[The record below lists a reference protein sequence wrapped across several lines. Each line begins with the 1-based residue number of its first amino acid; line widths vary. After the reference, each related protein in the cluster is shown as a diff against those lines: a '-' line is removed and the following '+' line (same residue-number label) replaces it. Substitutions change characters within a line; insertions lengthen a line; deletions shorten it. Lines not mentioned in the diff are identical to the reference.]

1 MAPDGGDR
9 GAKTGKRKGDKLV
22 FSQLHREAQ
31 ATAVLE
37 NIGDAIITL
46 DEKCRAIDLNR
57 AAHSLF
63 GHQDG
68 EILGQDV
75 RRLLPD
81 LPPPEQIPESP
92 GRDLPTPLE
101 LTACHR
107 SGRHFPVAVSLSRVH
122 SDIGSF
128 GVLIAR
134 DLSAQKEAAESLHR
148 EKEFAQITLQSI
160 REAVITTDARG
171 RVNSVNRA
179 ACRLLRRDSD
189 ELVERPLTD
198 LLRFTELQHRR
209 AAREGLKAVLAQG
222 ESAQLEGQP
231 EIRFGNGD
239 LIYVKGRLAPLRA
252 ADRRIIGCVTVMQDV
267 TSETRMREILSW
279 QATHDDLT
287 SLINRREFERRLQA
301 LIEQRP
307 GDTRHVLLYLDLD
320 QFKLINDNCGHDAG
334 DQMLRQLTS
343 RLGTRLRNSDTL
355 ARLGGD
361 EFAALLPHC
370 SVEDGR
376 RIADDLRE
384 IVRGFRFDWK
394 GRTFGVGVSIGL
406 VSLDE
411 HVLSVADALTAADSA
426 CYIAKENGRD
436 QVVVYH
442 PSGDEEQRR
451 REEMSQTTLIRECLE
466 ADRFCLWAQPIMPI
480 QGQDGDWGIEILV
493 RMLDEGGGVIPP
505 GCFIPGA
512 ERYNLMGQIDRW
524 VLHTLCTQ
532 WRDDPVL
539 FEHLDKVAINLS
551 GQSIAND
558 EFLEFVVST
567 VDRFR
572 LPWER
577 LCFEITETAAV
588 SSIEKARHFIQTLRQ
603 REARFAL
610 DDFGSGLSSFAYL
623 KQLPVDF
630 LKIDGAFVKDME
642 QDPIDAA
649 MVRSISDIGRAMQL
663 QTIAEFVESERVI
676 DMLQEAGVDYAQGY
690 GICRPMPIGELAD
703 FQPIQ
708 AQASA
713 G

>member
-1 MAPDGGDR
+1 M
-9 GAKTGKRKGDKLV
+9 
-22 FSQLHREAQ
+22 
-31 ATAVLE
+31 AVLE
-37 NIGDAIITL
+37 NIGDAIVTL
-46 DEKCRAIDLNR
+46 DEQCRIIDLNR

-63 GHQDG
+63 GHRDQ
-68 EILGQDV
+68 EILGKDV
-75 RRLLPD
+75 HELLPD

-92 GRDLPTPLE
+92 GADMPTSLE
-101 LTACHR
+101 LTARDR
-107 SGRHFPVAVSLSRVH
+107 SGRQFPVAVSLSRVH
-122 SDIGSF
+122 SEIGSF

-134 DLSAQKEAAESLHR
+134 DLSAQREAAESLHR

-160 REAVITTDARG
+160 QEAVITTDARG
-171 RVNSVNRA
+171 RVNSVNHA
-179 ACRLLRRDSD
+179 ACQLLRREAD

-209 AAREGLKAVLAQG
+209 AVRESLTQVLTQG
-222 ESAQLEGQP
+222 EPAQLEGQP

-239 LIYVKGRLAPLRA
+239 LIYVKGQLAPLRSSNQH
-252 ADRRIIGCVTVMQDV
+252 IIGCVAVMQDV
-267 TSETRMREILSW
+267 TGETRMREILSW

-287 SLINRREFERRLQA
+287 SLINRREFERRLEA
-301 LIEQRP
+301 LLEQRP
-307 GDTRHVLLYLDLD
+307 SGTRHVLLYLDLD
-320 QFKLINDNCGHDAG
+320 QFKLINDNCGHNAG

-343 RLGTRLRNSDTL
+343 RLSTRLRNSDTL

-361 EFAALLPHC
+361 EFAVLLPHC

-376 RIADDLRE
+376 RIADDLRD
-384 IVRGFRFDWK
+384 IVHTFRFDWK

-411 HVLSVADALTAADSA
+411 HILSVAEALTAADSA

-451 REEMSQTTLIRECLE
+451 REEISQTALIRECLE
-466 ADRFCLWAQPIMPI
+466 TDRFCLWAQPIMPI
-480 QGQDGDWGIEILV
+480 QGQQDDWGMEILV
-493 RMLDEGGGVIPP
+493 RMLDETGQVIPP
-505 GCFIPGA
+505 GCFIPAA

-532 WRDDPVL
+532 WRDNPTL

-558 EFLEFVVST
+558 EFLEFVIGT
-567 VDRFR
+567 IDRFG

-630 LKIDGAFVKDME
+630 LKIDGAFVKDMAK
-642 QDPIDAA
+642 DPIDAA

-663 QTIAEFVESERVI
+663 HTIAEFVENEHVI

-690 GICRPMPIGELAD
+690 GICRPMPIEELTE
-703 FQPIQ
+703 FQPIGV
-708 AQASA
+708 QASA
-713 G
+713 GC